1 MIVYMFLLTLL
12 LNFLNVLEVVILW
25 HLIFFFFLLLVC
37 IEGYLICWQWIFYVL
52 NFESFIAL
60 FLRV

>member
-25 HLIFFFFLLLVC
+25 HLIFFLFLLLVC
-37 IEGYLICWQWIFYVL
+37 I
-52 NFESFIAL
+52 
-60 FLRV
+60 

>member
-37 IEGYLICWQWIFYVL
+37 I
-52 NFESFIAL
+52 
-60 FLRV
+60 